1 MNREFQQYRLA
12 GIEGYRIT
20 RAGLQ
25 AQFKNRIIS
34 IDELE
39 NAVTQQLAV
48 ESTCAPW
55 RTSEIERTG
64 CREGSR
70 LAALEFFWE
79 QRQGRQYTWQ
89 NRQRE

>member
-12 GIEGYRIT
+12 RTEGYRIT
-20 RAGLQ
+20 RARLE

-39 NAVTQQLAV
+39 NAVTQQIAA
-48 ESTCAPW
+48 EGACARW
-55 RTSEIERTG
+55 RRSEIERTG

-70 LAALEFFWE
+70 FATLEFFWE
-79 QRQGRQYTWQ
+79 HRHIFRDTY
-89 NRQRE
+89 

>member
-1 MNREFQQYRLA
+1 MQREFQQYCLA
-12 GIEGYRIT
+12 RIEGYRIT
-20 RAGLQ
+20 RARLET
-25 AQFKNRIIS
+25 QFKNRIIS

-79 QRQGRQYTWQ
+79 QRRGQQ
-89 NRQRE
+89 